1 MSMRFK
7 KVFLVCFFPILKVV
21 SVSVKFVILV
31 EVGLISTKNIKWLSN
46 KSLFCFEKPIKS
58 ELVGFLK
65 HTKAVKYRIVCYN
78 DCKDDSYSC

>member
-46 KSLFCFEKPIKS
+46 KSLFVLKS
-58 ELVGFLK
+58 LLRVLVGFLK
-65 HTKAVKYRIVCYN
+65 HVELCFELKK
-78 DCKDDSYSC
+78 